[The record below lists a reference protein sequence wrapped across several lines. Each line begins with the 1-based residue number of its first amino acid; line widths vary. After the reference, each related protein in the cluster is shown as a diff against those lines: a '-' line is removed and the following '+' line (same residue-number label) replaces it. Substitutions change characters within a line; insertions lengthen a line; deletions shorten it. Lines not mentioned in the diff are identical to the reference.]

1 MMSGKRTTETIT
13 ADQWTIA
20 IGRDC
25 EVLFG
30 RERVRNVI
38 QQPDGMYHIYCE
50 GHDTA
55 YAVYSTAELTI
66 TWRASTPASEPTDA
80 GRDGKYTLNDVGR
93 IHPTLLRE
101 FLPKPDDA
109 ADAVTIEG
117 AIAHLLYK
125 CRDGEQGASVGQYAV
140 WTVILANEQ
149 LKAENAAL
157 QRQLADLQSFY
168 DMMVGLDY
176 ENEALE
182 ALNAEIPPFPDN
194 QEAIQQVGNWA
205 DFSVLCEGLR
215 ESQAA
220 RRQALNAADTK
231 AAL

>member
-1 MMSGKRTTETIT
+1 MSEQRTTETIT

-30 RERVRNVI
+30 REAVRNVI
-38 QQPDGMYHIYCE
+38 QQTDGMYHIYCE

-55 YAVYSTAELTI
+55 YGVYSTAELTI
-66 TWRASTPASEPTDA
+66 TWLTATASVPTDA
-80 GRDGKYTLNDVGR
+80 GRVTLPPTWLEDDYRDMCDRLLAVAKSLELKGAGR
-93 IHPTLLRE
+93 LIDMVIT
-101 FLPKPDDA
+101 DA
-109 ADAVTIEG
+109 LTDA
-117 AIAHLLYK
+117 
-125 CRDGEQGASVGQYAV
+125 
-140 WTVILANEQ
+140 
-149 LKAENAAL
+149 KAENAAL
-157 QRQLADLQSFY
+157 QRQLADLQAFY

-194 QEAIQQVGNWA
+194 QETIRQIGNWA

-220 RRQALNAADTK
+220 RRDALNAAGAK
-231 AAL
+231 AGA